1 MSLFFRRDLDWGD
14 VYPGWSGAAFSGGT
28 PKPLR
33 LVPVYAA
40 VSQIADLF
48 STLPQHR
55 YKGEAGRRA
64 KLGLPQWLVKPDP
77 RVDVFAWRYQFVT
90 SLKLRGNAYGLVLGD
105 TRNPVGVRWLHP
117 DAVRVDESDPTG
129 PRYYVNGASEPL
141 TRHSQGGQIVHV
153 AEFVQPGSVVGLSPI
168 AQFKQVFDTATYA
181 LSYGREWF
189 EKSAVPSAL
198 LTAKR
203 TLKPGQAREAKQMF
217 REAVAD
223 GGPVTLDS
231 EWDYTKLTVT
241 PDEAQFLQTIKASAT
256 LIANIFR
263 VPPED
268 IGGEAGNS
276 RTYGNRE
283 ADAERFNVRTMLPL
297 VTRYELALSELLPE
311 PEFIKLNLDALTRP
325 NLLERSRANTEN
337 LRNGTLTLA
346 EARANED
353 RPMLTAEEIE
363 QWQQWYATTKSES
376 ESYTESI
383 ANSVS
388 EAITKEA

>member
-1 MSLFFRRDLDWGD
+1 MSLFFKRDLEWGD
-14 VYPGWSGAAFSGGT
+14 VYPGWGAGSSVRS
-28 PKPLR
+28 KPMR

-55 YKGEAGRRA
+55 YRGEAGKRV
-64 KLGLPQWLVKPDP
+64 KLDLPRWLVKPDP

-90 SLKLRGNAYGLVLGD
+90 SIKLRGNAYGLVLGD
-105 TRNPVGVRWLHP
+105 SLTPAGVRWLHP
-117 DAVRVDESDPTG
+117 DAVDVDESDPTG
-129 PRYYVNGASEPL
+129 PRYYVNGHPEPL
-141 TRHSQGGQIVHV
+141 TRHSQGGQIVHI

-168 AQFKQVFDTATYA
+168 AQFRQVFETAGYA
-181 LSYGREWF
+181 LDYGRDWF

-198 LTAKR
+198 LTSKTR
-203 TLKPGQAREAKQMF
+203 LKPGQAREAKQLF
-217 REAVAD
+217 IESVAD
-223 GGPVTLDS
+223 GLVTLDS
-231 EWDYTKLTVT
+231 EWDYTKLTVA
-241 PDEAQFLQTIKASAT
+241 PEEAQFLQTIKASAT

-268 IGGEAGNS
+268 IGGEAGSS

-297 VTRYELALSELLPE
+297 VTRFELGISELLAE
-311 PEFIKLNLDALTRP
+311 GEFVKLNLDALTRP

-337 LRNGTLTLA
+337 LRNGTLTLP

-353 RPMLTAEEIE
+353 RSMLTAQEIE
-363 QWQQWYATTKSES
+363 QWQEWYATRKSSS
-376 ESYTESI
+376 ETVAETVSQ
-383 ANSVS
+383 SVS